1 MTKIEAIKKVIEAND
16 GLATLEQI
24 YKQITKFK
32 RDAKQAANWKAG
44 IRGVI
49 NREWKQG
56 KHFARPYPATYSVIE
71 K

>member
-1 MTKIEAIKKVIEAND
+1 MTKVDAIKKVIESND

-24 YKQITKFK
+24 YKHITKYK
-32 RDAKQAANWKAG
+32 RDAKQAVNWKAG

-49 NREWKQG
+49 NREVAMH
-56 KHFARPYPATYSVIE
+56 KHFKREYPGTYSVI